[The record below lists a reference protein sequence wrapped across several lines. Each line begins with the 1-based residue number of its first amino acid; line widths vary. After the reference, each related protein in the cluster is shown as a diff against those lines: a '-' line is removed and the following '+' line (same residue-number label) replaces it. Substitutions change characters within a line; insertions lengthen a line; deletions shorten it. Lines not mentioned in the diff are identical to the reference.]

1 MEATGVIM
9 ADYVELINPQ
19 TMTCKLLCNGELVE
33 EYAVDRCDKCEL
45 IKRKDAFGWQKGA
58 GGEKLMWFCGA
69 CR

>member
-1 MEATGVIM
+1 MEATGVMM

-19 TMTCKLLCNGELVE
+19 TMTCKLLHNGEVVE
-33 EYAVDRCDKCEL
+33 EYAVDRCDKCEM
-45 IKRKDAFGWQKGA
+45 IMRKDAFGWQKGQ